1 MLKTLEKAKEL
12 DIKILATSHGVI
24 WRTDLDKITALYA
37 QWASNN
43 TPQKAIIIY
52 DSMWGSTGIMAKDIA
67 EGIAAEGVTVE
78 VLKLTETDRS
88 EAMARILTSR
98 AVIIGTPTLNNNM
111 FPTVAD
117 MAVYMKDSVRRA
129 VSALLSALTAGLEGQ
144 SKICRR

>member
-1 MLKTLEKAKEL
+1 
-12 DIKILATSHGVI
+12 
-24 WRTDLDKITALYA
+24 
-37 QWASNN
+37 
-43 TPQKAIIIY
+43 
-52 DSMWGSTGIMAKDIA
+52 MAKDIA

-117 MAVYMKDSVRRA
+117 MAVYMKGLRPKGRIGAAFGSYGWAGGA
-129 VSALLSALTAGLEGQ
+129 VKDLQAVMKDGGLEVPFEPLEVQYVPDAAARQKCFEFGREIAL
-144 SKICRR
+144 KIKAQ